1 MMKEER
7 MDRRNEEETGTE
19 DGSDEEEKNGT

>member
-7 MDRRNEEETGTE
+7 MDRRNEEETGTG